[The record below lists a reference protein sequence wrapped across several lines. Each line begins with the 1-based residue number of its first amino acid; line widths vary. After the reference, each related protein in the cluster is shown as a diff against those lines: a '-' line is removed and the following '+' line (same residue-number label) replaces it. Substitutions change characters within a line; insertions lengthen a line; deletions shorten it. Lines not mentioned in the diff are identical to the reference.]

1 MTIMLQNRSGN
12 ADKNE
17 GVFMPGG
24 GRREGT
30 CDQGLGLSRMPP
42 RVKPPTSWLVELKN
56 GSEG

>member
-1 MTIMLQNRSGN
+1 MLQNRSGN

-17 GVFMPGG
+17 GVLMPGG
-24 GRREGT
+24 GRRVGT